1 MLNPDFRDILLSL
14 NRAKVDFIVVGA
26 FALSSHGRPRAT
38 GDIDIFLRNSSEN
51 ADRVIEALRD
61 FGAPLNNISSDDF
74 TSNDNVVQIGVEP
87 RRIDLM
93 TRISGVTFD
102 EAWQNKL
109 PVSIDDLDVF
119 VLSRADLLKNKSAA
133 DRGKDKGDIA
143 WLKENQD
150 H

>member
-1 MLNPDFRDILLSL
+1 MLNPDFRDMLLSL

-38 GDIDIFLRNSSEN
+38 GDIDIFLRNSAEN

-61 FGAPLNNISSDDF
+61 FGAPLNKISSEDF

-102 EAWQNKL
+102 EAWKNKL
-109 PVSIDDLDVF
+109 LVSVDDLDVF

-133 DRGKDKGDIA
+133 DRSKDKGDIA
-143 WLKENQD
+143 WLTENQD
-150 H
+150 

>member
-14 NRAKVDFIVVGA
+14 NRAKVDFIIVGA

-38 GDIDIFLRNSSEN
+38 GDIDIFLRNSAEN
-51 ADRVIEALRD
+51 ADRVIDALRD
-61 FGAPLNNISSDDF
+61 FGAPLDNISAEDF

-102 EAWQNKL
+102 EAWENRL
-109 PVSIDDLDVF
+109 LVSIDDLDVF

-143 WLKENQD
+143 WLMDNQD
-150 H
+150 L